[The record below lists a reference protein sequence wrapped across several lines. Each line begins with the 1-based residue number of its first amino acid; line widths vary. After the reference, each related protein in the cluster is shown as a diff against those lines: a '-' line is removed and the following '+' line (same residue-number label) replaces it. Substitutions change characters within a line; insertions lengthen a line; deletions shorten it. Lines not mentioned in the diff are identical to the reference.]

1 MSGGALSQCGVE
13 SVCKWPGAHKARFPG
28 VLEMEV
34 QPQSFFLPQTHVLL
48 PTPHLQGC
56 LKVHG
61 VSFYGTFTA
70 GS

>member
-1 MSGGALSQCGVE
+1 MVLRMSASGRAHTR
-13 SVCKWPGAHKARFPG
+13 PGPLGSWRWKTPAW
-28 VLEMEV
+28 
-34 QPQSFFLPQTHVLL
+34 PQSFFLPQTHVIL

-70 GS
+70 DS